1 MALNPQLYYADL
13 AAMRSAAPFPFLGF
27 SFDQMAWAI
36 ATAMVAWGPT
46 VVLRGVCAGTA
57 GAGAISSPTTK
68 MFLPPNPPLVIAGL
82 AEAGMVGPLGISI
95 GTVVGLALP
104 KTISVA
110 GNYVGGVLGVGA
122 GTDLS
127 KVTQA
132 DAATLASILLPLC
145 MTFLGPGSG
154 APQLSQG
161 LSLGISKLV
170 LTTTGAGTVVGPTS
184 IIPGAGSST
193 SVMV

>member
-1 MALNPQLYYADL
+1 MALTPQLYYADL
-13 AAMRSAAPFPFLGF
+13 AAMRSAAPFPFVGF

-46 VVLRGVCAGTA
+46 VVLRGVAGGTA
-57 GAGAISSPTTK
+57 GVGAVSAPTTR
-68 MFLPPNPPLVIAGL
+68 MILLPNPPLVIAGL
-82 AEAGMVGPLGISI
+82 DEAGMAGPLGISI

-104 KTISVA
+104 KTISTA
-110 GNYVGGVLGVGA
+110 GNYVGGVPGVGA
-122 GTDLS
+122 GSDVS

-145 MTFLGPGSG
+145 MAFLGPGSG

-161 LSLGISKLV
+161 LSLGISKLL
-170 LTTTGAGTVVGPTS
+170 LTATGTGTVAGPSS
-184 IIPGAGSST
+184 IIPGAGFST
-193 SVMV
+193 SAMV